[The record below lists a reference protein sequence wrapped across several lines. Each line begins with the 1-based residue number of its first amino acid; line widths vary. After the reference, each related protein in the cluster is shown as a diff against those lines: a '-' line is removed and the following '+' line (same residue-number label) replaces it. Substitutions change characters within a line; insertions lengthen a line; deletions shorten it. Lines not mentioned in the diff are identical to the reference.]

1 MSDLALNVTWQE
13 ILRETKSGDVPH
25 CRAIAAPLKYHD
37 EIIESLAALILGSY
51 RPNHPDL
58 LITGDI
64 NKAPSIDLCRNL
76 INDIAVKP
84 LESNKRLGVIM
95 NSDKLLPSAAN
106 ILLKL
111 AEEPPEHA
119 CLLFLMEDS
128 RLFLPTL
135 RSRSRFNALIFREDN
150 NDSKPMP
157 QNAFDWVEW
166 LAGTRKTSADIDS
179 IINDL
184 TSWENYALSTQD
196 FILAERIEK
205 LRLIAERKNLSL
217 PQLCDIIILTLRE
230 ENIYCENLL
239 DDFR

>member
-1 MSDLALNVTWQE
+1 MSNLALNVTWQE
-13 ILRETKSGDVPH
+13 ILRETKAGDVSH

-37 EIIESLAALILGSY
+37 EIVETLAGFILGSY

-95 NSDKLLPSAAN
+95 NSDKLLLPAAN
-106 ILLKL
+106 SLLKL

-135 RSRSRFNALIFREDN
+135 RSRSRFNALIFREEQ
-150 NDSKPMP
+150 DSKPMP
-157 QNAFDWVEW
+157 QNASDWVEW
-166 LAGTRKTSADIDS
+166 LAGTRKSSADIDM

>member
-1 MSDLALNVTWQE
+1 MSDLSVNVTWQE

-37 EIIESLAALILGSY
+37 EIIEILAGIILGSY

-76 INDIAVKP
+76 INEIAVKP

-95 NSDKLLPSAAN
+95 NSDKLLLPAAN
-106 ILLKL
+106 SLLKL

-119 CLLFLMEDS
+119 FLLFLMEDS

-135 RSRSRFNALIFREDN
+135 RSRSRFNALIFRKDDK
-150 NDSKPMP
+150 DSKPMP

-166 LAGTRKTSADIDS
+166 LAQ
-179 IINDL
+179 L
-184 TSWENYALSTQD
+184 T
-196 FILAERIEK
+196 
-205 LRLIAERKNLSL
+205 
-217 PQLCDIIILTLRE
+217 
-230 ENIYCENLL
+230 
-239 DDFR
+239 